1 MCPNGRP
8 GRGTG
13 AAELHGAWD
22 PWATEVGAQATDV
35 VVGLLPVLGVRMPP
49 ALRHQP
55 FPWTARG
62 SQPPP
67 PACHR
72 RVRSATI
79 PPGGRDRMARQP
91 PSRTLAPFRHLS
103 VSSWWRSG
111 AVATLTP
118 LKPKG
123 PWIETG
129 LDCGWK
135 CPKWAPGSGGARAA
149 RSRKLCHHSDEFHWD
164 RRSDAGDS
172 CSAPSLAT
180 RVTAGCTPCATT
192 FALERG
198 HHTGP
203 AYIRSRWMARSGT
216 SKGVVSYKSMRR
228 CGLVVRTPAS

>member
-1 MCPNGRP
+1 MEPSWPHPHLAAVLEARSGRSV
-8 GRGTG
+8 T
-13 AAELHGAWD
+13 
-22 PWATEVGAQATDV
+22 
-35 VVGLLPVLGVRMPP
+35 
-49 ALRHQP
+49 
-55 FPWTARG
+55 
-62 SQPPP
+62 S
-67 PACHR
+67 
-72 RVRSATI
+72 
-79 PPGGRDRMARQP
+79 
-91 PSRTLAPFRHLS
+91 APFRHLPA
-103 VSSWWRSG
+103 SSWWRSG

-149 RSRKLCHHSDEFHWD
+149 RFRKLCHHSDEFHWD

-192 FALERG
+192 FALEWGPPPWTCLHQKQVDGPLLAPQRG
-198 HHTGP
+198 TL
-203 AYIRSRWMARSGT
+203 T
-216 SKGVVSYKSMRR
+216 SNGMGR